1 MAGRSDWTPEAVAAE
16 LSGPGGLYGAVAG
29 AARALVRL
37 SGVLEGADREE
48 AARACRELRG
58 ALWTMRGMARA
69 CGGFSRVGGV
79 ARGGCEAR
87 GSTRFGYDCPGG
99 GE

>member
-1 MAGRSDWTPEAVAAE
+1 MAGRSDWTPGAVAAE

-29 AARALVRL
+29 AARALGRL
-37 SGVLEGADREE
+37 SGGLGGAEREE

-58 ALWTMRGMARA
+58 ALLTMRGMARA
-69 CGGFSRVGGV
+69 CGGFSHVGGV

-87 GSTRFGYDCPGG
+87 GSTRFGYDCPGV
-99 GE
+99 EE